1 MKAASREAQSHVTGK
16 LEELIRNA
24 DNSVAVAA
32 QIGTELF
39 LTVDQLDTE
48 RALRIAVADTSV
60 RRRVIFPRVEPSMTS
75 SPTRTTIPPR
85 RLGSTSEWMAIS
97 RP

>member
-48 RALRIAVADTSV
+48 RALRIAVADTSLESSQ
-60 RRRVIFPRVEPSMTS
+60 RCLLYTSPSPRD
-75 SPTRTTIPPR
+75 
-85 RLGSTSEWMAIS
+85 
-97 RP
+97 